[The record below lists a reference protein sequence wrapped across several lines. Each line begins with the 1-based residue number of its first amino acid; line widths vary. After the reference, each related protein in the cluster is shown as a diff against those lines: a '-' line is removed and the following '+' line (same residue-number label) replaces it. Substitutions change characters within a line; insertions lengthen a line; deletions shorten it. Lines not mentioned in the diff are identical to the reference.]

1 MFYMNEGFMS
11 FLTRKVLPCVTVVAL
26 GLTSGC
32 ASQKAGLDAPELP
45 ARHWLEESPGVP
57 VEHKGKLEASVPSLY
72 NAEKSFSFDDY
83 VYLTI
88 QQSPILVNSAVDI
101 EIKRLDLTSAVWEYL
116 PEPNMTV
123 TVSNNITNYNMSRP
137 DTPANYGR
145 TEFDV
150 GFHASFPNPVET
162 YFTHQARKAM
172 VNLAI
177 TTHRKAIG
185 ETIGDIASMFHRL
198 EAQRQILDVQK
209 ELIPLTAKITK
220 YWKQLETVDGQQGVA
235 LELAIQ
241 KEREAALKVER
252 TQIENTMMRTK
263 LKILAGVDIGHKLI
277 IDTKNADAII
287 GDFNGS
293 SLMWEE
299 RWKTTEDELLLRAQ
313 VELLDYNIM
322 VAWAEYIPDMSFSV
336 NQSPPAGQYQPPAGT
351 DDTFVHFTLNFP
363 LIDWGRRYRGVQSAR
378 MEKAKAFQEQVHA
391 RTQYSNTWTEAQ
403 QNVHLTQTS
412 MKIAETTLE
421 VAKMQE
427 KEASINFK
435 EGISAFPELAARQEA
450 LMEARMAYIQAE
462 LEYKLAQIQ
471 WMHVA
476 GVLKERYIGLPAK
489 EVF

>member
-1 MFYMNEGFMS
+1 MS
-11 FLTRKVLPCVTVVAL
+11 FITRKVVPCVAVVAL
-26 GLTSGC
+26 GLASGC
-32 ASQKAGLDAPELP
+32 ASQKAGMDAPEKD

-72 NAEKSFSFDDY
+72 DANKTFSFDEY

-88 QQSPILVNSAVDI
+88 QQSPMLVGSAVDI

-116 PEPNMTV
+116 PEPRMSLV
-123 TVSNNITNYNMSRP
+123 VSNNLTNYNMGRS

-150 GFHASFPNPVET
+150 SFNAAFPNPVST
-162 YFTHQARKAM
+162 YFNHQARKAM

-185 ETIGDIASMFHRL
+185 ETIAEIASMFQRL
-198 EAQRQILDVQK
+198 EAQRKILEIQK
-209 ELIPLTAKITK
+209 GLVPLSEQVTK
-220 YWKQLETVDGQQGVA
+220 YWKQLEAVDGRQGVA
-235 LELAIQ
+235 LNLAVQ

-252 TQIENTMMRTK
+252 TQIENTMLQTK
-263 LKILAGVDIGHKLI
+263 LKILAGVDLTHKLKVS
-277 IDTKNADAII
+277 TKDVENIV

-293 SLMWEE
+293 SLMWEQ
-299 RWKTTEDELLLRAQ
+299 RWNTTEDELLLRAQ

-322 VAWAEYIPDMSFSV
+322 VAWAQYIPDMTLSL
-336 NQSPPAGQYQPPAGT
+336 NQSPPDGQYQPPSGT
-351 DDTFVHFTLNFP
+351 DDTFVHMTFSFP
-363 LIDWGRRYRGVQSAR
+363 LIDWGRRYRGVQTAR
-378 MEKAKAFQEQVHA
+378 MEKAKAFQEQNHA
-391 RTQYSNTWTEAQ
+391 RTQYSNTWTEVQ
-403 QNVHLTQTS
+403 QKVHLAETS
-412 MKIAETTLE
+412 LKIAETTLQ

-427 KEASINFK
+427 KEAAINFK
-435 EGISAFPELAARQEA
+435 EGIAQFPELAGRKEA
-450 LMEARMAYIQAE
+450 LLEARMAYVEAE
-462 LEYKLAQIQ
+462 LEYKLAQIE

>member
-1 MFYMNEGFMS
+1 MREGIKS
-11 FLTRKVLPCVTVVAL
+11 FLAQKLVPCVAVVSL
-26 GLTSGC
+26 GLASGC
-32 ASQKAGLDAPELP
+32 ASHKAGIDAPEKD

-57 VEHKGKLEASVPSLY
+57 VEHKEKLNASVPSLY
-72 NAEKSFSFDDY
+72 EANKSFSFDDY

-88 QQSPILVNSAVDI
+88 QQSPMLVGSAVDI

-116 PEPNMTV
+116 PEPRMSLV
-123 TVSNNITNYNMSRP
+123 VSNNLTNYNMNRS

-150 GFHASFPNPVET
+150 SFHAAFPNPVST
-162 YFTHQARKAM
+162 YFNHQARKAM

-185 ETIGDIASMFHRL
+185 ETIAEIATMFHRL
-198 EAQRQILDVQK
+198 EAQRKVLEIQK
-209 ELIPLTAKITK
+209 ELIPLTGKVTK
-220 YWKQLETVDGQQGVA
+220 YWKQLEVVDGQQGVA
-235 LELAIQ
+235 LNLAVQ

-252 TQIENTMMRTK
+252 TRIENTMLQTK
-263 LKILAGVDIGHKLI
+263 LKILAGVDLTHKLNI
-277 IDTKNADAII
+277 STKNADAII

-293 SLMWEE
+293 NLMWEE

-322 VAWAEYIPDMSFSV
+322 VAWAEYIPDMNLTV
-336 NQSPPAGQYQPPAGT
+336 NQSPPDGQYQPPSGT
-351 DDTFVHFTLNFP
+351 DDTFVHMTFNFP
-363 LIDWGRRYRGVQSAR
+363 LIDWGRRYRGVQTAR
-378 MEKAKAFQEQVHA
+378 MEKAKAFQEQNHA

-403 QNVHLTQTS
+403 QKVHLAETS
-412 MKIAETTLE
+412 LKIAETTLE
-421 VAKMQE
+421 VAKMQA
-427 KEASINFK
+427 KEAGINFK
-435 EGISAFPELAARQEA
+435 EGIVQYPELAGRQEA
-450 LMEARMAYIQAE
+450 LLDARIAYVEAE
-462 LEYKLAQIQ
+462 LEYKMAQIE